1 MKTYSTSTRNAYY
14 ADSFIAVDL
23 VEIHLLNNPLYL
35 TNAHWNITYDSTTA
49 PTAGNNTY
57 TAQGDFIGFSTVAED
72 FDVRVGKF
80 SINLSA
86 LGSGFLNNFVN
97 FTEQQKLDVEGR
109 RVVIYKAFLDPAAG
123 FAIIDTPIVLFDGVI
138 YNIAVSESAQTANI
152 SLDCATL
159 FADFE
164 RQAGRKTN
172 DGSNNLYLGI
182 TGDTTFE
189 KTGFIG
195 QQEFKWGRA

>member
-14 ADSFIAVDL
+14 ADNFIAVDL
-23 VEIHLLNNPLYL
+23 VEIHLPTALYL
-35 TNAHWNITYDSTTA
+35 TNAHWAIGYDSATA
-49 PTAGNNTY
+49 PDAGANTY
-57 TAQGDFIGFSTVAED
+57 TAQGDFIGFSTVSED

-80 SINLSA
+80 SIQLSA

-109 RVVIYKAFLDPAAG
+109 RVVIYKAFLNPANA
-123 FAIIDTPIVLFDGVI
+123 FAIIDTPIIIFDGTI
-138 YNIAVSESAQTANI
+138 YNITVSESAVSSTI
-152 SLDCATL
+152 TLDCATL

-172 DGSNNLYLGI
+172 DGSNGLYLGL
-182 TGDTTFE
+182 TGDTTFSLA
-189 KTGFIG
+189 GFVG
-195 QQEFKWGRA
+195 NREVKWGRV